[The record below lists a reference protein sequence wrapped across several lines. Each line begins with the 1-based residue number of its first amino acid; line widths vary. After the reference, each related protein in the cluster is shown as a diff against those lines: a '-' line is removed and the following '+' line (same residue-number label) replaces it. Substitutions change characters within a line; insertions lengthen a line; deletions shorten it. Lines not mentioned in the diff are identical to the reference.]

1 MGRLSGGRLAERL
14 APWGLIGFCTLWR
27 LPGLGEPPWLNDEGV
42 YAMVGR
48 ALLHGEK
55 LYRQVWE
62 NKPPAIYLVNATAE
76 RLGGAGHVITSMR
89 LLALAASVI
98 ALAALYRLMAA
109 ECGIGAARLA
119 VIVAGI
125 GLDLPLIDGTE
136 ANAEIFVAAASA
148 IGMALV
154 WSAERARADD
164 SPRFPASGPAL
175 MFAGIAFG
183 IGVLFKLPA
192 GADGLAAALV
202 VIFHKRR
209 IARLAALLL
218 GAVIPL
224 GVVTGWLAGQGLVG
238 DALYATIG
246 YNRGYVST
254 GQSLHSPIVGLFTVL
269 APLAALGAGAVIA
282 WRGRR
287 AGLPFGAGA
296 AWWLGLALLGALVS
310 GRTYPHYFLQAVVP
324 AAICVVLLLDGL
336 VREKAVAGGAQPRG
350 VGRFRGTRLKG
361 GEPDA
366 LPGDLVTGTTGHV
379 SQPAHSSG
387 PRPDVGTRSSASAYR
402 RTVVGLVAAWAILV
416 PLTSFVALRLG
427 GGHPAP
433 GSDTLAYYAYFWLHQ
448 TGGLD
453 DAAYGNRIDPRVERN
468 IAVAEYLKRHPRPPN
483 RLYVWGNAPWIYY
496 LSGYEHATRF
506 LSAFYR
512 PVVPGSGAS
521 VLPGLRGNPPS
532 YVVLIKP
539 ANPPA
544 AGLAPFLRLHYRP
557 VFQVENAVIYGLGQ

>member
-1 MGRLSGGRLAERL
+1 VGRLSVGRL

-48 ALLHGEK
+48 ALLHGEM

-62 NKPPAIYLVNATAE
+62 NKPPAIYLLNAAAE

-89 LLALAASVI
+89 LLALIASVI

-109 ECGIGAARLA
+109 ERGTGAARLA
-119 VIVAGI
+119 VLVAGI

-148 IGMALV
+148 TGMALIWDAV
-154 WSAERARADD
+154 RSVPAAGR
-164 SPRFPASGPAL
+164 RFPSSGSAL
-175 MFAGIAFG
+175 VLAGIAFG
-183 IGVLFKLPA
+183 IGILFKLPA
-192 GADGLAAALV
+192 GADALAAALV
-202 VIFHKRR
+202 IGFHRQPL
-209 IARLAALLL
+209 IRLAALVL
-218 GAVIPL
+218 GALIPL
-224 GVVTGWLAGQGLVG
+224 GAMSGWLAGQGLVG

-269 APLAALGAGAVIA
+269 APLGALIAGSIIA

-287 AGLPFGAGA
+287 SGLPFSAGA
-296 AWWLGLALLGALVS
+296 AWWLGLSLIGALAS
-310 GRTYPHYFLQAVVP
+310 GRAYPHYFLQAVVP
-324 AAICVVLLLDGL
+324 IAICVVLLLDES
-336 VREKAVAGGAQPRG
+336 VRRKAAPGVEPPAEAGWE
-350 VGRFRGTRLKG
+350 GRRL
-361 GEPDA
+361 
-366 LPGDLVTGTTGHV
+366 
-379 SQPAHSSG
+379 
-387 PRPDVGTRSSASAYR
+387 RPDVVPATSAARYR
-402 RTVVGLVAAWAILV
+402 RAVVGLVAAWAILV
-416 PLTSFVALRLG
+416 PLTSSVALRLG
-427 GGHPAP
+427 SAHPAP
-433 GSDTLAYYAYFWLHQ
+433 GSDTLAYYAYFWQHQ

-468 IAVAEYLKRHPRPPN
+468 IAIANYLRSHPRPPN

-496 LSGYEHATRF
+496 LSGYQPATRF

-512 PVVPGSGAS
+512 PVVPGSGAG
-521 VLPGLRGNPPS
+521 VLPGLQGNPPL
-532 YVVLIKP
+532 YIVVIEP

-544 AGLAPFLRLHYRP
+544 TGLASFLRARYRP
-557 VFQVENAVIYGLGQ
+557 VFQVENAVIQGLDQ